1 MARKLI
7 ILLSGPLA
15 VGKTTLR
22 DVLINDHR
30 FDYAKSGNY
39 LMSQASQLGIQI
51 SRTSL
56 QDLGD
61 KLDLDTDYRWLITDV
76 VTPAMQGN
84 DLCERWIVD
93 AVRKERQ
100 IIHFRDSFKTSAD
113 IFHLHLTAPEAV
125 LKSRYESRRSDS
137 VSYAVA
143 CSHENEKASRALIQT
158 ADMIRDTSLSS
169 AKQIADDVLTKSTGE
184 LL

>member
-22 DVLINDHR
+22 DALVSEHH
-30 FDYAKSGNY
+30 FDYAKSGKY
-39 LMSQASQLGIQI
+39 LTSRASQLGIAI

-100 IIHFRDSFKTSAD
+100 VIHFRDSFNTSAD
-113 IFHLHLTAPEAV
+113 VFHLHLTAPEAV
-125 LKSRYESRRSDS
+125 L
-137 VSYAVA
+137 
-143 CSHENEKASRALIQT
+143 QT
-158 ADMIRDTSLSS
+158 R
-169 AKQIADDVLTKSTGE
+169 
-184 LL
+184 

>member
-22 DVLINDHR
+22 DALINDHR
-30 FDYAKSGNY
+30 FDYAKSGKY
-39 LMSQASQLGIQI
+39 LMSRASQLGIPI

-61 KLDLDTDYRWLITDV
+61 KLDLETDYQWLINDV
-76 VTPAMQGN
+76 VYPAMQGN
-84 DLCERWIVD
+84 KLCERWIVD

-100 IIHFRDSFKTSAD
+100 IMHFRDSFKVTAEVL
-113 IFHLHLTAPEAV
+113 HLHLTAPEAV
-125 LKSRYESRRSDS
+125 LQARYESRKSDS

-143 CSHENEKASRALIQT
+143 CSHENEKASRALIEI
-158 ADMIRDTSLSS
+158 ADVIRDTSVSS
-169 AKQIADDVLTKSTGE
+169 AKQIADEVLKSTGK
-184 LL
+184 LV